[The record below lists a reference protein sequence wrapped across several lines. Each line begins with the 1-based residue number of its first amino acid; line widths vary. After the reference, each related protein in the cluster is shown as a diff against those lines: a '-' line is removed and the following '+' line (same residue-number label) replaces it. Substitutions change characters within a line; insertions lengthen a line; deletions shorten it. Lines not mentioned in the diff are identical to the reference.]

1 MFSMSRTALI
11 AIGLAAALAGSFA
24 PATAAPGETCYFGE
38 CRSSTTP
45 AALPAPSRPEEPRVV
60 ARQGSWT
67 AVAVGKGAMIV
78 DEFTNGAKFAVLI
91 YPDGKLGLRLSQP
104 NWEFK
109 PGQEVQMTF
118 EVDGDGFRGTAT
130 VNEKGMLE
138 VEGVNKRV
146 LETLYRGRRAL
157 INAGGYRFEMSKLAD
172 AAAVI
177 DAVVQYQQ
185 TASR

>member
-1 MFSMSRTALI
+1 MFSKSRTTLI
-11 AIGLAAALAGSFA
+11 AFGLAAALAGSFA

-45 AALPAPSRPEEPRVV
+45 AAAPAQSRPAE
-60 ARQGSWT
+60 ARTLLQQGSWK

-78 DEFTNGAKFAVLI
+78 DEFNNGAKFAVLF
-91 YPDGKLGLRLSQP
+91 YPDGKLGLMLSQP

-118 EVDGDGFRGTAT
+118 EVDGEGFRGAAT
-130 VNEKGMLE
+130 VDEKGMLE
-138 VEGVNKRV
+138 VDGVNKRV
-146 LETLYRGRRAL
+146 LETLYRGRSAL